1 MDILCVLRLARK
13 VQPAS
18 VSVTVGGTRAS
29 FPWVNHFRNRNVV
42 QYTRAVNTPV
52 SNPWFYL
59 TPGDANTIPGT
70 LSCIL
75 TCSLVSEKLNYI
87 LVKPVANHYRY
98 FWTVK
103 KKKKIRLVFGYKLPL
118 VRLVPPKVLQKNYLL
133 QNLHLKSAWN
143 VVYQDFSGVS
153 CFPPDFS
160 HQFLPSSDCRM
171 MLVQKCFDIKRFFS
185 FLNSFYLRSKL
196 LKGFV
201 FKCNID
207 EL

>member
-1 MDILCVLRLARK
+1 MAQWGREQSNLVSVLQRVYFDRVSDIDTGRTDRRCCKQGDTNFAVCSLINFFFAVDILCVLRLARK

-75 TCSLVSEKLNYI
+75 TCSLVSEKINYI

-103 KKKKIRLVFGYKLPL
+103 KKKKKKRLVFGYKLPL

-133 QNLHLKSAWN
+133 QNLHLKSA
-143 VVYQDFSGVS
+143 
-153 CFPPDFS
+153 
-160 HQFLPSSDCRM
+160 
-171 MLVQKCFDIKRFFS
+171 
-185 FLNSFYLRSKL
+185 
-196 LKGFV
+196 
-201 FKCNID
+201 
-207 EL
+207 

>member
-1 MDILCVLRLARK
+1 MQTQSQVL
-13 VQPAS
+13 
-18 VSVTVGGTRAS
+18 
-29 FPWVNHFRNRNVV
+29 
-42 QYTRAVNTPV
+42 Y
-52 SNPWFYL
+52 
-59 TPGDANTIPGT
+59 
-70 LSCIL
+70 
-75 TCSLVSEKLNYI
+75 LVSWPVLGFWKAKLYSGQTCC
-87 LVKPVANHYRY
+87 KPLQI
-98 FWTVK
+98 FLDSEK
-103 KKKKIRLVFGYKLPL
+103 KKKKKRLVFGCKLPL

-171 MLVQKCFDIKRFFS
+171 MLVQKCFDIKRRFFS

-201 FKCNID
+201 LKCNID